1 MNIIR
6 AKQFSLVLVLL
17 ILLILA
23 LAGCSDNSKNNGYDE
38 PTESDTLT
46 DEIAVANAKMLN
58 EKYNLEMDKIFNLK
72 YTASEVETD
81 GYNRYI
87 VRLVYEYENSKRQLN
102 KTDLLIYYTYEPET
116 RELKGSRLCFYPT
129 DGGAAGRKFGQDGW
143 EYLKQ
148 DESFG
153 WGTDPNLSEEP
164 KETAYTKNM
173 QEQNGEN
180 GDLKP
185 TDQVKPSTATSYISE
200 AYEKVFFGMA
210 EPVGYSVFDMD
221 SDGVDELIVKGG
233 TCEADYTFMFYAYKN
248 EEFIPLGSAGANHSI
263 LVSDGG
269 NGVIIFGAQMGYEW
283 ADRVVIKQGTLNFEA
298 LYEKDVGDEPYTTWD
313 VYIEMHDIEF

>member
-6 AKQFSLVLVLL
+6 ARQFSLVLVLL
-17 ILLILA
+17 ILLVLVF
-23 LAGCSDNSKNNGYDE
+23 AGCSDNSKNNGYDE
-38 PTESDTLT
+38 TTESDTLT

-153 WGTDPNLSEEP
+153 WGTDPSLSEE
-164 KETAYTKNM
+164 KDSAENTH
-173 QEQNGEN
+173 EQNGESDDIN
-180 GDLKP
+180 P
-185 TDQVKPSTATSYISE
+185 NNPVKPSAATSYISE

-233 TCEADYTFMFYAYKN
+233 TCEADYTFMFYAYRN
-248 EEFIPLGSAGANHSI
+248 GEFIPLGSAGASHSI

-269 NGVIIFGAQMGYEW
+269 DGLIIFGAQMGYEW
-283 ADRVVIKQGTLNFEA
+283 ADRVIIKQGTLNFEA
-298 LYEKDVGDEPYTTWD
+298 LYEKDVGDESYTTWD